1 MLTSAEVMAILSNPA
16 ALNSLIGGNLAANTA
31 LPANIKTVLAN
42 PAVQAVLTAAVSSPN
57 PGQFIMNA
65 LSAAGLDLNTLL
77 GMQSAMA
84 AAPAPAPAAASTNS
98 VASPK
103 SAAVSVQAVSTTA
116 LGLAAALVAACV
128 M

>member
-1 MLTSAEVMAILSNPA
+1 MLSSAEVMAILSNPA

-84 AAPAPAPAAASTNS
+84 SAPAPAPAAAPIGTA
-98 VASPK
+98 ASHK
-103 SAAVSVQAVSTTA
+103 SGAVSAAGTAA
-116 LGLAAALVAACV
+116 LGLVAALVAACV

>member
-1 MLTSAEVMAILSNPA
+1 MAILSNPA

-31 LPANIKTVLAN
+31 LPANIKTVLGN

-84 AAPAPAPAAASTNS
+84 AAPAPAPAAAASTS
-98 VASPK
+98 TAASPK
-103 SAAVSVQAVSTTA
+103 SAAVSVQAISTTA
-116 LGLAAALVAACV
+116 LGLVAALVAAC
-128 M
+128 MM

>member
-31 LPANIKTVLAN
+31 LPANIKTVLGN